1 MLLRARQFEFRF
13 PRPALIMGV
22 LNVTPDSFSDGGRHF
37 APEAAVEQ
45 GLRLV
50 AEGADVL
57 DIGGESTR
65 PGAAPVSEEEEVRR
79 VVPVIRTLA
88 ARLKIP
94 ISVDTM
100 KPAVA
105 LAALE
110 AGASLVNDVAAHRQD
125 ESLWRSV
132 ARHQAGY
139 VAMHMQGE
147 PATMQAA
154 PSYDDVVSEIDAF
167 FGDRLQRMAACGL
180 RAEAVIL
187 DPGLGFGKTLDHNLK
202 LLANLKRFGHWERPV
217 LVGISRKSFIGSVSG
232 ATVPSERLPGSLA
245 GAVWSCL
252 NGAHIVRTHDVAWT
266 RQALRTV
273 EAIQE
278 RQTTDPE

>member
-1 MLLRARQFEFRF
+1 
-13 PRPALIMGV
+13 MGV

-37 APEAAVEQ
+37 ALEAAVEQ

-65 PGAAPVSEEEEVRR
+65 PGAAPVPEDEEIRR
-79 VVPVIRTLA
+79 VVPVIRALA
-88 ARLKIP
+88 ATLTVP

-132 ARHQAGY
+132 AAHQAGY

-147 PATMQAA
+147 PATMQSA
-154 PSYDDVVSEIDAF
+154 PAYKDVVGEIDDF
-167 FGDRLQRMAACGL
+167 FGERLQRMAACGL

-232 ATVPSERLPGSLA
+232 AAAPSERLPGSLA

-278 RQTTDPE
+278 RQTTTDPE

>member
-37 APEAAVEQ
+37 ALEAAVEQ

-65 PGAAPVSEEEEVRR
+65 PGAAPVPEEEEIRR

-88 ARLKIP
+88 ASLKIP

-100 KPAVA
+100 KPGVA

-110 AGASLVNDVAAHRQD
+110 AGASVVNDVAAHRQD
-125 ESLWRSV
+125 ETLWRSV

-154 PSYDDVVSEIDAF
+154 PSYEDVVAEIDAF
-167 FGDRLQRMAACGL
+167 FGERLQRMAACSL

-232 ATVPSERLPGSLA
+232 AAAPSERVPGSLA